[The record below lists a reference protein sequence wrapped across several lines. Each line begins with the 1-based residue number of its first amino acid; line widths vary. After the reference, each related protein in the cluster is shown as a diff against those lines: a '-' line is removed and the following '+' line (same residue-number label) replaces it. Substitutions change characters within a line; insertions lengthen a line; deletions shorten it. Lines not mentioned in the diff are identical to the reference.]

1 MAIACMC
8 PGWDNTQGVDLVS
21 CIIRIIY
28 LLWYNTQRIIAAKR
42 MQGARGRN
50 PQYQTGAPEKRA
62 DASDEQKQRVE
73 KYEKIRRDAAID
85 QEREAEF
92 MCNTDPSKI
101 SDDRIVQAMNTQG
114 AGVKGDQRVL
124 LPRRAG
130 GQPRVP
136 LAHRAAPRGARPRK

>member
-50 PQYQTGAPEKRA
+50 PQDQAGAPEKRA
-62 DASDEQKQRVE
+62 DASDEQKQRAE

-92 MCNTDPSKI
+92 MRNTDPSKI
-101 SDDRIVQAMNTQG
+101 SDHHNLCKSVKLLVWAMLSHIHEIKE
-114 AGVKGDQRVL
+114 AGTRSSRL
-124 LPRRAG
+124 
-130 GQPRVP
+130 
-136 LAHRAAPRGARPRK
+136 